1 MIIKIKIIFYIFK
14 NKKIIYFKNFIFKFV
29 KIKNILFKLAIFKIK
44 NILFKLAIL
53 FELRINKVI
62 YLN

>member
-1 MIIKIKIIFYIFK
+1 MLLIINILSHFIQFYLLRFK

-29 KIKNILFKLAIFKIK
+29 KIKNILFKLAI
-44 NILFKLAIL
+44 L
-53 FELRINKVI
+53 FELRIYKAI